1 MREPDPTEVDYHRLT
16 LEQWEELHRNI
27 LLRAQTARGQALRHL
42 FVSVLTVLR
51 AVGRAAATALRVLAE
66 QVTGMLGNWWRAYAK
81 RRERRA
87 AVYEL
92 HGLDD
97 RSLRDIGINRS
108 EIEWVVYGQDATRL
122 RDATIAAADC
132 SRSEVRPNPSAKLR
146 PRQSTAHLG
155 RKRVA

>member
-27 LLRAQTARGQALRHL
+27 LLRAQTARDQTLRHL
-42 FVSVLTVLR
+42 FVGALTVLR
-51 AVGRAAATALRVLAE
+51 AVGRAAATTLRVLAE
-66 QVTGMLGNWWRAYAK
+66 RVTGLLGNWWRAYAK

-108 EIEWVVYGQDATRL
+108 EIESVVYGQDATRL
-122 RDATIAAADC
+122 RDATIAAAHC
-132 SRSEVRPNPSAKLR
+132 QESEARPSPNAKLR
-146 PRQSTAHLG
+146 SRRSTPHVG
-155 RKRVA
+155 RKHAA